1 MSSHTFKPIQLK
13 YSQPTRQRGTARS
26 YRSLNR
32 GRQFK
37 GQSIPKPIHA
47 YRMWFLFL
55 KLSLELEE
63 QGVELIMK
71 RPLKGAI
78 ISRKIRVNRKKYQGW
93 NLDDVLK
100 LKFNDWWKT
109 HDHLFN
115 DEVTKVLDDSDTIT
129 DDPNYLSIRID
140 MRMRINDIVSSV
152 TDEVKK
158 NKRERKKLLTKKIP
172 KFSINGNVHKTTLI
186 NRYNC
191 LLLKLENKLSNK
203 EIITHPN
210 DYIRDNPDPPYDI
223 YGNKDYSRLVWGY
236 VAGSG
241 LTFGAKQIL
250 LSVCDGYFLKHPT
263 KNYLS

>member
-1 MSSHTFKPIQLK
+1 MSSLTFKPVQLK
-13 YSQPTRQRGTARS
+13 YSQPIGQRGTVRS

-37 GQSIPKPIHA
+37 GQSIPKTIHA

-55 KLSLELEE
+55 KLGLELEE
-63 QGVELIMK
+63 QDVELIMK
-71 RPLKGAI
+71 RSQKGAI
-78 ISRKIRVNRKKYQGW
+78 ISRKVKVNRKKYQEW
-93 NLDDVLK
+93 DLDDVLK

-115 DEVTKVLDDSDTIT
+115 DEVTKLLNNSDTIT
-129 DDPNYLSIRID
+129 DDPNYLNIKID

-172 KFSINGNVHKTTLI
+172 KFSINGNVHKTSLI

-191 LLLKLENKLSNK
+191 LLLKLENELSNK

-210 DYIRDNPDPPYDI
+210 GYVLDAPDPPYNM
-223 YGNKDYSRLVWGY
+223 YGNKDYSRLVYGY
-236 VAGSG
+236 VSGSG

-263 KNYLS
+263 KTYMD